1 MEHILPIIIGFI
13 IGSTSTFIIGA
24 AVFFATQI
32 LTEDNKYELFQEIT
46 NRLKDS
52 KPEPEQ
58 TPKKEKRNYGKRK
71 RKNQARPKDH

>member
-1 MEHILPIIIGFI
+1 MEYILPIIIGFI
-13 IGSTSTFIIGA
+13 IGSTSTFIVGT

-52 KPEPEQ
+52 EPEQ

-71 RKNQARPKDH
+71 RKNQARPENE

>member
-13 IGSTSTFIIGA
+13 IGSTSTFVIGT

-52 KPEPEQ
+52 EPEQ

-71 RKNQARPKDH
+71 RKNQARPENE